1 MLALS
6 VQQAAWNA
14 VMVAPAQLAKT
25 NTTRK
30 AITLAACAL
39 SIIVHFARVPL
50 SAIDVQVPFIF
61 SCQLRTPVLIAVAR
75 RKMNVP

>member
-14 VMVAPAQLAKT
+14 VMVTPAQLAKT

-30 AITLAACAL
+30 AITLAACAP
-39 SIIVHFARVPL
+39 SIIAHFARVTL
-50 SAIDVQVPFIF
+50 SVTDVRLAFIF
-61 SCQLRTPVLIAVAR
+61 SCQLRLPALLAVAR
-75 RKMNVP
+75 RSMNVP